1 MWRKIFTKKKET
13 FSKSGDCFQKNKNIA
28 TEDSLLFFLFFRIL
42 AKFGTSEKKK
52 KKDSV
57 PNIGIVPSPTE
68 SFGHLKKLRK
78 GVCPP
83 KALSRGGYRKEV
95 CPTKAPSHGY

>member
-1 MWRKIFTKKKET
+1 MWRKQFAKKKET
-13 FSKSGDCFQKNKNIA
+13 LSKSGDCFQKNKNIA
-28 TEDSLLFFLFFRIL
+28 TEDSLFIFIFRIL
-42 AKFGTSEKKK
+42 AKFGTSKKK
-52 KKDSV
+52 KKKKNSV

-83 KALSRGGYRKEV
+83 KAR
-95 CPTKAPSHGY
+95 SHGY